1 MESGHFDSN
10 VDSNAGE
17 LWRTLANVGELLMSA
32 VNFKMNPGGP
42 WRTLAN
48 DGPANF
54 KTSGRH
60 PWRCRRTDRSR
71 RAPANFNSRLTPTP
85 WCYASIPLVIPALN
99 IRSDSN
105 ADQRFTKPLAGTG
118 GDIRDESSRSTG
130 SFPSSPHPAKVIEL
144 AQLIVTTTL
153 PRARP
158 SPT

>member
-105 ADQRFTKPLAGTG
+105 PDSNAG
-118 GDIRDESSRSTG
+118 GDIRGRIEPVDRLLPEL
-130 SFPSSPHPAKVIEL
+130 SSPRKGD
-144 AQLIVTTTL
+144 
-153 PRARP
+153 
-158 SPT
+158 